1 MADTDT
7 YTITYI
13 KRTTF
18 VELEINFSLVL
29 GTYLNTYLNL
39 SKAKSTHF

>member
-1 MADTDT
+1 MADTAT
-7 YTITYI
+7 YTKSYI
-13 KRTTF
+13 KRATF
-18 VELEINFSLVL
+18 AELEINFSLVL